1 MWRTV
6 SRRRQRLELW
16 ERSVLPPVRGMCGWM
31 DFGICEAVAGC
42 GWMEDGAV
50 RRVLVRFGRRTG
62 GSVTE
67 IAGGTTVGAGA
78 S

>member
-16 ERSVLPPVRGMCGWM
+16 ARSVLLPVRGMCGWM
-31 DFGICEAVAGC
+31 DFGTCVAVAGC
-42 GWMEDGAV
+42 GCMVDGVV
-50 RRVLVRFGRRTG
+50 RRVLVLFGCRTG

-67 IAGGTTVGAGA
+67 IAGGTTVGTGA